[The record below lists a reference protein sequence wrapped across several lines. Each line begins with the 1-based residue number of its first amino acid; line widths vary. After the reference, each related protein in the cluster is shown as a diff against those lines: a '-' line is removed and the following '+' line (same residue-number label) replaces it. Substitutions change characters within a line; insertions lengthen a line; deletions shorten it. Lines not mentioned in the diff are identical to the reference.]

1 MPNWVMNRII
11 LTGKDAETVANKIL
25 SKDQDTG
32 KEYMDFNN
40 IDRMPE
46 SLNCICGSCTTPAL
60 EYYLTTI
67 NPDMPEYKGEKLSK
81 AKYTKYLKAVN
92 SAGKERKVYGKNEFG
107 VQPTDFDTFGGEK
120 GYLTYGKTIADN
132 RANYG
137 CSTWYEWSRS
147 HWGVKWNAS
156 ESRVEHDDD
165 EVIIYFETPWDGVPG
180 LMYRLAQMCKDNQVV
195 IDYDFSEEQ
204 MAFYERRMHFEA
216 GEITDGCIYEDG
228 SKEAYEHFMEI
239 WGLEDQFRWDEEEG
253 CYKAK
258 WLDDDE

>member
-25 SKDQDTG
+25 SKDAETG

-40 IDRMPE
+40 IEKMPE
-46 SLNCICGSCTTPAL
+46 SLNVVCGSCTTPAL
-60 EYYLTTI
+60 DYYLATI

-92 SAGKERKVYGKNEFG
+92 STKKERIVKGVNEFG
-107 VQPTDFDTFGGEK
+107 VQPTDFETMGGEK

-132 RANYG
+132 RVNYG
-137 CSTWYEWSRS
+137 CSTWYEWSNS

-156 ESRVEHDDD
+156 ESRVERCQD
-165 EVIIYFETPWDGVPG
+165 EDKVTIYFETPWDGVTK
-180 LMYRLAQMCKDNQVV
+180 LMCKLAKMCKDDQVI

-204 MAFYERRMHFEA
+204 VAFYEKYMHFEH
-216 GEITDGCIYEDG
+216 GELTNGCYYDED
-228 SKEAYEHFMEI
+228 SKEATEHYMEI
-239 WGLEDQFRWDEEEG
+239 WGLQDEFYWSEEEG

-258 WLDDDE
+258 WLDD

>member
-11 LTGKDAETVANKIL
+11 LTGKDATTVANKIL
-25 SKDQDTG
+25 SKDTETG

-40 IDRMPE
+40 IDKMPE
-46 SLNCICGSCTTPAL
+46 SLNIVCGSCTIPAL
-60 EYYLTTI
+60 DYYLATI

-81 AKYTKYLKAVN
+81 AKYTKYLKAINTVK
-92 SAGKERKVYGKNEFG
+92 KERIVKGINEYG
-107 VQPTDFDTFGGEK
+107 VQPTDFETLGGEK

-137 CSTWYEWSRS
+137 CSTWYEWAHE

-156 ESRVEHDDD
+156 SSRVIRETD
-165 EVIIYFETPWDGVPG
+165 EDITIYFETPWDGVT
-180 LMYRLAQMCKDNQVV
+180 RLICKLAEMCKDNQVI

-204 MAFYERRMHFEA
+204 IAFYDKYIRFEH
-216 GEITDGCIYEDG
+216 GEVTDGCCYEPD
-228 SKEAYEHFMEI
+228 SKEATEHFMEI
-239 WGLEDQFRWDEEEG
+239 WGLEDEFYWSEEEG

-258 WLDDDE
+258 WLDD